1 MRALVR
7 DEKAGESL
15 PQNLHDLLASR
26 SYTSGCRFPKV
37 ELSDSPLNIMKKL
50 SLLLIFVFVVVACA
64 TPAPSAIPTPSP
76 TKGAGSVTAT
86 PLPTETP
93 MPDALWISPAA
104 PDALREFI
112 KSAGIRTTTDEAS
125 ATRTLDVADSGALWI
140 YALVAPFPT
149 VRDGV
154 TSEELL
160 SAWKGASFLTEGG
173 SPLVMAES
181 TLGALTAAWGEPA
194 PGVVRS
200 VPSDELLDA
209 AWGDLSTWAVIPF
222 EEIQPKWKV
231 LSVDGQS
238 PIHKE
243 FDAAAYPLKVMFGV
257 QGAELELP
265 ATNRDPSK
273 LATVVL
279 TGVTAL
285 VRATAFTMELK
296 GVTRPGELI
305 YDWLHNA
312 DVAHISN
319 EVPFD
324 PKCPFPEPGHK
335 NFILCSDPKY
345 MELLTY
351 VGTDVVELTGDHFAD
366 RGTQAMRDTLAMY
379 KEAGIPYYGG
389 GADEEEAR
397 KPLLME
403 VNGNKIAFMGCNGK
417 RSYDFVKATKIKP
430 GAANCDF
437 KFFTQQ
443 IEDVAAQG
451 YMVIFTFQHE
461 ECYHSGPCYAHER
474 DFRTVAEAGATIV
487 SGSQAH
493 YPHLMEF
500 YGDTFIHYGLGNLFF
515 DQMTYELLDG
525 SVIDG
530 TRREFIDR
538 HVFYDGK
545 YLGVE
550 LLTAMLEDFSR
561 PRPMNERERTAF
573 LSEYFFHSGFAPL
586 LPTPIPQP
594 TVTLTPISL
603 P

>member
-1 MRALVR
+1 
-7 DEKAGESL
+7 
-15 PQNLHDLLASR
+15 
-26 SYTSGCRFPKV
+26 
-37 ELSDSPLNIMKKL
+37 MKKIC
-50 SLLLIFVFVVVACA
+50 SLLICVFILTACA
-64 TPAPSAIPTPSP
+64 PATEVIIPSTLTPPPIS
-76 TKGAGSVTAT
+76 TAT
-86 PLPTETP
+86 PIPAVP
-93 MPDALWISPAA
+93 GLWVSPAV
-104 PDALREFI
+104 PDDLRAIIQTWDIPLVKDAAL
-112 KSAGIRTTTDEAS
+112 
-125 ATRTLDVADSGALWI
+125 ATQKLDVSDSGALWI

-149 VRDGV
+149 VTDSV
-154 TSEELL
+154 TYEDLS
-160 SAWKGASFLTEGG
+160 SAWKSASSSG
-173 SPLVMAES
+173 PLAGHDLLMAES
-181 TLGALTAAWGEPA
+181 TLEAFTALWGEPA
-194 PGVVRS
+194 SSAVRVVS
-200 VPSDELLDA
+200 SDQLLDT
-209 AWGDLSTWAVIPF
+209 AWEDLSSWAIIPF

-238 PIHKE
+238 PLHKD
-243 FDAAAYPLKVMFGV
+243 FNADAYPLKINFDLTNPEEF
-257 QGAELELP
+257 ALP
-265 ATNRDPSK
+265 ESNRDPSK

-285 VRATAFTMELK
+285 VRATAFTMETK

-312 DVAHISN
+312 DVTHISN

-324 PKCPFPEPGHK
+324 PNCPFPEPGHK

-345 MELLTY
+345 FELLQY

-366 RGTQAMRDTLAMY
+366 RGTQAMLDTLEMY
-379 KEAGIPYYGG
+379 KQNNLPYYGG
-389 GADEEEAR
+389 GANETEAR

-417 RSYDFVKATKIKP
+417 ISYLFVKATDYAP
-430 GAANCDF
+430 GAANCDY

-443 IEDVAAQG
+443 IKDVAAQG

-461 ECYHSGPCYAHER
+461 ECYHYGPCYQHEAG
-474 DFRTVAEAGATIV
+474 FHAVADAGATVV

-493 YPHLMEF
+493 FPHLLEF
-500 YGDTFIHYGLGNLFF
+500 RGDSFIHFGLGNLFF
-515 DQMTYELLDG
+515 DQMTYELPDG
-525 SVIDG
+525 NVIDG

-561 PRPMNERERTAF
+561 PRPMNEQERTQF
-573 LSEYFFHSGFAPL
+573 LSEYFSYSGWMPL

-594 TVTLTPISL
+594 TVTLTPIVL